1 MYGLSAILNIARGAM
16 NAHQLA
22 MQVIS
27 HNISN
32 VNTPGYT
39 RQKAVL
45 ETPNPWDLGRL
56 KIGAGVQVD
65 SVVQSFDRFTT
76 RAIHQNTS
84 SLKEYESKAL
94 VLASVESLWN
104 ETGESSLSQIL
115 DEFWNA
121 WQDLASNPGGTAE
134 RTALLEKASILTSKF
149 NSLSQDLK
157 LTEQNLTAELQGGVG
172 EVNRLTGQIA
182 KLNEQVVAA
191 EASRMSANDLR
202 DQRNQ
207 LLEELSGWV
216 GITYLEQDNGSV
228 TVLTRE
234 GLLLV
239 NGKESWDLSTEGD
252 SIYYN
257 GIENDESD
265 RLTGGKL
272 GGWLDLRDET
282 LPQYR
287 ANLDEMAGTL
297 IQQVNSLHL
306 TGYTL
311 SGGTGMYFFEN
322 FQTAPDVP
330 NPGDYTGAA
339 AYISLSSDVLGS
351 PDNIA
356 AGGVSGAPGDNG
368 NALSIAALQTD
379 GSLSIRKWII
389 ADRGETATSNL
400 RTGTLQDYYQ
410 GLISELGILT
420 EETNQS
426 HDFTQSLLE
435 NLSEVRDSV
444 SGVNLDEEL
453 TEMIK
458 VQHAYEAAAKVIST
472 TDEMMQALLNMR

>member
-1 MYGLSAILNIARGAM
+1 MYGLGAILNIARGAM
-16 NAHQLA
+16 NANQLA

-27 HNISN
+27 HNMAN

-45 ETPNPWDLGRL
+45 QTQTPWDLNRL
-56 KIGAGVQVD
+56 KIGTGVRVN
-65 SVVQSFDRFTT
+65 SVVQYFDRFTT
-76 RAIHQNTS
+76 RAIHQHTS

-94 VLASVESLWN
+94 VLSSVESLWN
-104 ETGESSLSQIL
+104 ETEESSLSQTL

-121 WQDLASNPGGTAE
+121 WQEMAGNPGGTAE
-134 RTALLEKASILTSKF
+134 RTALLEKARILTGKF
-149 NSLSQDLK
+149 NSLSQELELAK
-157 LTEQNLTAELQGGVG
+157 QNLAADLRMGIE

-182 KLNEQVVAA
+182 KLNERIADA
-191 EASRMSANDLR
+191 EASQTSANDLR

-207 LLEELSGWV
+207 LLEELSGGV
-216 GITYLEQDNGSV
+216 GITCLEQDNGSV
-228 TVLTRE
+228 TVLTRK

-239 NGKESWDLSTEGD
+239 NGKDSWDLSAEGD

-257 GIENDESD
+257 GIQNDVSD
-265 RLTGGKL
+265 RLTGGKI

-297 IQQVNSLHL
+297 IQEVNNLHL
-306 TGYTL
+306 AGFTL

-322 FQTAPDVP
+322 FQAAPAVP

-339 AYISLSSDVLGS
+339 AYISLSSDVSGS
-351 PDNIA
+351 PENIA

-368 NALSIAALQTD
+368 NALRIAALQTE
-379 GSLSIRKWII
+379 GSLSIRKWTIT
-389 ADRGETATSNL
+389 DRGETASSHL
-400 RTGTLQDYYQ
+400 QTGTLDDYYR
-410 GLISELGILT
+410 GLIGELGILT
-420 EETNQS
+420 EETKENQNFS
-426 HDFTQSLLE
+426 QSLL
-435 NLSEVRDSV
+435 NSLSQVRDSV

-453 TEMIK
+453 AEMMK
-458 VQHAYEAAAKVIST
+458 VQHAYEAAAKVISVV
-472 TDEMMQALLNMR
+472 DQMMQTLLNMR

>member
-16 NAHQLA
+16 NANQLA

-27 HNISN
+27 HNMAN

-39 RQKAVL
+39 RQKVVL
-45 ETPNPWDLGRL
+45 QTMTPWNLDRL
-56 KIGAGVQVD
+56 KVGTGVQVD
-65 SVVQSFDRFTT
+65 SVVQYFDRYTT

-94 VLASVESLWN
+94 VLSSVESLWN
-104 ETGESSLSQIL
+104 ETGESTLSQTL

-121 WQDLASNPGGTAE
+121 WQDLANNPGGTAE
-134 RTALLEKASILTSKF
+134 RTALLGKAAILTRRF
-149 NSLSQDLK
+149 NSLSQELGQAK
-157 LTEQNLTAELQGGVG
+157 QNLNSELRVGVE
-172 EVNRLTGQIA
+172 EVNRLAGEIA
-182 KLNEQVVAA
+182 KLNERIGAA
-191 EASRMSANDLR
+191 EAGQTTANDLR

-216 GITYLEQDNGSV
+216 GITYLEQDDGSV

-239 NGKESWDLSTEGD
+239 NGKESWDLSAEGD

-257 GIENDESD
+257 GIENDVSD
-265 RLTGGKL
+265 RLTGGKM

-282 LPQYR
+282 LPQYL

-297 IQQVNSLHL
+297 IQEVNTLHL
-306 TGYTL
+306 AGHTL
-311 SGGTGMYFFEN
+311 AGGTGMYFFEN
-322 FQTAPDVP
+322 FQTAPAVP
-330 NPGDYTGAA
+330 NPGDYSGAA
-339 AYISLSSDVLGS
+339 AYISLSSDVLGN
-351 PDNIA
+351 PQNIA

-379 GSLSIRKWII
+379 GSLNIRQWTIT
-389 ADRGETATSNL
+389 DRGQSTSSQMQ
-400 RTGTLQDYYQ
+400 TGTLDDYYQ
-410 GLISELGILT
+410 GLIGDLGILT
-420 EETNQS
+420 EDTNENQ
-426 HDFTQSLLE
+426 DFTQSLL
-435 NLSEVRDSV
+435 NRLAEVRDSV

-453 TEMIK
+453 TEMMK
-458 VQHAYEAAAKVIST
+458 VQHAYEAASKVISV
-472 TDEMMQALLNMR
+472 TDQMMQALLDMR

>member
-16 NAHQLA
+16 NAHQLSL
-22 MQVIS
+22 QVIS
-27 HNISN
+27 HNMAN

-84 SLKEYESKAL
+84 SLKEYKSKAL
-94 VLASVESLWN
+94 VFSSVESLWN

-134 RTALLEKASILTSKF
+134 RTALLAKASILTSRF
-149 NSLSQDLK
+149 NSLSQDLE
-157 LTEQNLTAELQGGVG
+157 LTEQNLSTELQGGVE

-182 KLNEQVVAA
+182 KLNEQIVAA
-191 EASRMSANDLR
+191 EATHMSANDLR

-207 LLEELSGWV
+207 QLEELSGLV
-216 GITYLEQDNGSV
+216 GITYLGQDNGSV

-257 GIENDESD
+257 GIENDERSEAGWICGM
-265 RLTGGKL
+265 RPFPSTGPT
-272 GGWLDLRDET
+272 WTRWRE
-282 LPQYR
+282 P
-287 ANLDEMAGTL
+287 
-297 IQQVNSLHL
+297 
-306 TGYTL
+306 
-311 SGGTGMYFFEN
+311 
-322 FQTAPDVP
+322 
-330 NPGDYTGAA
+330 
-339 AYISLSSDVLGS
+339 SS
-351 PDNIA
+351 
-356 AGGVSGAPGDNG
+356 
-368 NALSIAALQTD
+368 
-379 GSLSIRKWII
+379 RK
-389 ADRGETATSNL
+389 
-400 RTGTLQDYYQ
+400 
-410 GLISELGILT
+410 
-420 EETNQS
+420 
-426 HDFTQSLLE
+426 
-435 NLSEVRDSV
+435 
-444 SGVNLDEEL
+444 
-453 TEMIK
+453 
-458 VQHAYEAAAKVIST
+458 
-472 TDEMMQALLNMR
+472 

>member
-16 NAHQLA
+16 NANQLA

-27 HNISN
+27 HNMAN
-32 VNTPGYT
+32 VGTPGYT
-39 RQKAVL
+39 RQKVVL
-45 ETPNPWDLGRL
+45 QTQTPWDLNRL
-56 KIGAGVQVD
+56 KIGTGVQVD
-65 SVVQSFDRFTT
+65 SVVQCFDRYTT
-76 RAIHQNTS
+76 RSIHQNTS

-94 VLASVESLWN
+94 VLSSVESLWN
-104 ETGESSLSQIL
+104 EAEENSLSQTL

-134 RTALLEKASILTSKF
+134 RTALLEKAKILTGRF
-149 NSLSQDLK
+149 NSLSQELGQVG
-157 LTEQNLTAELQGGVG
+157 QNLNTDLQVGVE

-182 KLNEQVVAA
+182 KLNEQIGAA
-191 EASRMSANDLR
+191 EASHATANDLR

-216 GITYLEQDNGSV
+216 GITYLEQDDGSV
-228 TVLTRE
+228 TVLSRE

-239 NGKESWDLSTEGD
+239 NGNESWDLSTEGD

-257 GIENDESD
+257 GIDDDVSD
-265 RLTGGKL
+265 RLTGGKM

-282 LPQYR
+282 LPQYL

-297 IQQVNSLHL
+297 IQGVNNLHFA
-306 TGYTL
+306 GYTL

-322 FQTAPDVP
+322 FQTAPGVP
-330 NPGDYTGAA
+330 NPGDYSGAA
-339 AYISLSSDVLGS
+339 AYISLSSDVLGN
-351 PDNIA
+351 PENIA

-379 GSLSIRKWII
+379 GSLNIRKWTLT
-389 ADRGETATSNL
+389 DRGETASSNL
-400 RTGTLQDYYQ
+400 QTGTLDDYYQ
-410 GLISELGILT
+410 SLIGELGILT
-420 EETNQS
+420 EETKENQN
-426 HDFTQSLLE
+426 FTQSMLDSLAK
-435 NLSEVRDSV
+435 VRDSI

-453 TEMIK
+453 TEMMK
-458 VQHAYEAAAKVIST
+458 VQHAYEAASKVVSVV
-472 TDEMMQALLNMR
+472 DEMMQTLLDMR

>member
-16 NAHQLA
+16 NANQLA

-27 HNISN
+27 HNMAN

-39 RQKAVL
+39 RQKAVVQTQ
-45 ETPNPWDLGRL
+45 TPWNLNRL
-56 KIGAGVQVD
+56 KIGTGVQVD
-65 SVVQSFDRFTT
+65 SVIQYFDRFTT
-76 RAIHQNTS
+76 RAIHQHTS

-94 VLASVESLWN
+94 VLSSVESLWN
-104 ETGESSLSQIL
+104 ETGESSLSQTL

-121 WQDLASNPGGTAE
+121 WQEVASNPGGTAE
-134 RTALLEKASILTSKF
+134 RTALLEKAKILTGKF
-149 NSLSQDLK
+149 NSLSQELEQAGQSLTTDLRM
-157 LTEQNLTAELQGGVG
+157 GVE

-182 KLNEQVVAA
+182 KLNERIGSA
-191 EASRMSANDLR
+191 EASQTAANDLR

-216 GITYLEQDNGSV
+216 GITYLEQDDGSV

-239 NGKESWDLSTEGD
+239 NGKESWDLSAEED

-257 GIENDESD
+257 GIENDVSD
-265 RLTGGKL
+265 RLNGGKM
-272 GGWLDLRDET
+272 GGWLDLREET
-282 LPQYR
+282 LPQYL
-287 ANLDEMAGTL
+287 ANLDEIAGTL
-297 IQQVNSLHL
+297 IQGVNNLHL
-306 TGYTL
+306 AGYTL

-322 FQTAPDVP
+322 FQTAPAVP
-330 NPGDYTGAA
+330 NPGDYGGAA

-351 PDNIA
+351 PENIA

-379 GSLSIRKWII
+379 GSLNIRKWTIT
-389 ADRGETATSNL
+389 DRGESTSSHL
-400 RTGTLQDYYQ
+400 QTGTLDDYYQ
-410 GLISELGILT
+410 GLMGELGILT
-420 EETNQS
+420 EETNENQ
-426 HDFTQSLLE
+426 DFTQSLL
-435 NLSEVRDSV
+435 NSLAEVRDSV

-453 TEMIK
+453 TEMMK
-458 VQHAYEAAAKVIST
+458 VQHAYEAAAKVVSVV
-472 TDEMMQALLNMR
+472 DEMMQALLDMR

>member
-16 NAHQLA
+16 NANQMA

-27 HNISN
+27 HNMAN

-39 RQKAVL
+39 RQKVVL
-45 ETPNPWDLGRL
+45 ETQTPWNLNRL
-56 KIGAGVQVD
+56 KIGTGVQVD
-65 SVVQSFDRFTT
+65 SVIQYFDRYTT

-94 VLASVESLWN
+94 VLSSVEALWN
-104 ETGESSLSQIL
+104 ETEESSLSQTL

-134 RTALLEKASILTSKF
+134 RTALLEKAKILTGKF
-149 NSLSQDLK
+149 NSLSQEL
-157 LTEQNLTAELQGGVG
+157 EQAGQNLTTDLRMGVE

-182 KLNEQVVAA
+182 KLNEQIGSA
-191 EASRMSANDLR
+191 EASQTAANDLR

-216 GITYLEQDNGSV
+216 GITYLEQDDGSV
-228 TVLTRE
+228 TVLSRE

-239 NGKESWDLSTEGD
+239 NGNESWDLSAEGD

-257 GIENDESD
+257 GIEDDVSD
-265 RLTGGKL
+265 RLTGGKM
-272 GGWLDLRDET
+272 GGWLDLREET

-297 IQQVNSLHL
+297 IQGVNNLHL
-306 TGYTL
+306 AGYTL

-322 FQTAPDVP
+322 FQTAPAVP
-330 NPGDYTGAA
+330 NPGDYSGAA

-351 PDNIA
+351 PENIA

-379 GSLSIRKWII
+379 GSLNIRKWII
-389 ADRGETATSNL
+389 TDRGETASSNL
-400 RTGTLQDYYQ
+400 QTGTLDDYYQ
-410 GLISELGILT
+410 SLIGELGILT
-420 EETNQS
+420 EETNENQ
-426 HDFTQSLLE
+426 DFTQSMLDSLAK
-435 NLSEVRDSV
+435 VRDSV

-453 TEMIK
+453 TEMMK
-458 VQHAYEAAAKVIST
+458 VQHAYEAASKVVSVV
-472 TDEMMQALLNMR
+472 DEMMQTLLDMR

>member
-1 MYGLSAILNIARGAM
+1 MSGLSAILNIAQGAM
-16 NAHQLA
+16 NATQMA

-27 HNISN
+27 HNIAN

-39 RQKAVL
+39 RQKAVVQTQAPL
-45 ETPNPWDLGRL
+45 DLNRL
-56 KIGAGVQVD
+56 KIGTGVLVD
-65 SVVQSFDRFTT
+65 SVTQCFDRFTT
-76 RAIHQNTS
+76 RAIHEKTS
-84 SLKEYESKAL
+84 SLKDYESKAL
-94 VLASVESLWN
+94 VLSSVEASWN
-104 ETGESSLSQIL
+104 ETEESSLSQTL

-134 RTALLEKASILTSKF
+134 RTALLEKAKILTGKF
-149 NSLSQDLK
+149 NSLSQELGQ
-157 LTEQNLTAELQGGVG
+157 TAQNLNTNIQMGVE
-172 EVNRLTGQIA
+172 EVNRLAGQIA
-182 KLNEQVVAA
+182 KLNEQIGAA
-191 EASRMSANDLR
+191 EGSQTTANDLR

-239 NGKESWDLSTEGD
+239 NGHESWDLSAAGD

-257 GIENDESD
+257 GIENDVSD
-265 RLTGGKL
+265 RLTGGKI

-297 IQQVNSLHL
+297 IQGVNNLHRA
-306 TGYTL
+306 GYTL
-311 SGGTGMYFFEN
+311 SGGTGMNFFED
-322 FQTAPDVP
+322 FQTAPGVP
-330 NPGDYTGAA
+330 NPGDYSGAA

-351 PDNIA
+351 PENIA
-356 AGGVSGAPGDNG
+356 AGGASGAPGDNG

-379 GSLSIRKWII
+379 GSLNIRKWTIT
-389 ADRGETATSNL
+389 DRGETTSSRL
-400 RTGTLQDYYQ
+400 QTGTLDDYYQ
-410 GLISELGILT
+410 SLIGELGILA
-420 EETNQS
+420 EETNENQDS
-426 HDFTQSLLE
+426 TQSLLDS
-435 NLSEVRDSV
+435 LAKVRDSV

-453 TEMIK
+453 TEMMK
-458 VQHAYEAAAKVIST
+458 VQHAYEAASKVIAA
-472 TDEMMQALLNMR
+472 TDQMMQTLLDMR